1 MRKSSKADA
10 TSLRPATRLV
20 LGGREAVVI
29 AGNKLLFA
37 EEFGITCVE
46 HREP

>member
-1 MRKSSKADA
+1 LPRCTQPS
-10 TSLRPATRLV
+10 

-37 EEFGITCVE
+37 EEFGVTCVE
-46 HREP
+46 HRKP